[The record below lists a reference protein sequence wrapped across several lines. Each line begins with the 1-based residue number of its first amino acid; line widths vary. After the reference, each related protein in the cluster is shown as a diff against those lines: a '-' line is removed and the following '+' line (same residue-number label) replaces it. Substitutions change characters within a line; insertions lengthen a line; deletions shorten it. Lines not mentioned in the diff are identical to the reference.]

1 MQIYLVRAGD
11 SLYSIARRFGERVE
25 TLSYINQ
32 LSDPSRLTVGQTIV
46 IPGGSAAMGDIE
58 VNAYAYPNISRVALE
73 ETLPYLTFLC
83 PFSWQ
88 IDAQGGITPID
99 DAEMIRLSYEN
110 AVAPMLTLTNI
121 GSNGGF
127 SSDIAHAI
135 FTDAAVQDTLVENV
149 FAALRER
156 KYYGVNLNIE
166 YVYPFDREA
175 YNAFLA
181 RMSQELHSRGYY
193 LQTAIAPRV
202 SDSQQGLLYTAHDYA
217 AHGQYCDRVIIMT
230 YEWGYTYSQ
239 PQAVSP
245 VDSMRKVLDYAVTK
259 IPSGKILLGFSN
271 YGYNWTL
278 PHTQGQAASVISNVG
293 AVNLA
298 AATYSEIK
306 FNENA
311 QAPYFNY
318 TAPDGKRHEVWF
330 EDARSARA
338 RLGLVREY
346 KLAGISY
353 WTINQ
358 LNRPGLNVLGG
369 MFGTE
374 KII

>member
-11 SLYSIARRFGERVE
+11 SLYSIARRFGVDVNA
-25 TLSYINQ
+25 LSYINQ

-46 IPGGSAAMGDIE
+46 VPGGSAAMGDIE
-58 VNAYAYPNISRVALE
+58 VNAYAYPNISRATLE

-121 GSNGGF
+121 GTNGGF

-135 FTDAAVQDTLVENV
+135 FTDMTVQNTLVENI
-149 FAALRER
+149 FAALRQ
-156 KYYGVNLNIE
+156 KNYYGVNLNIE
-166 YVYPFDREA
+166 YVYPFDRES

-181 RMSQELHSRGYY
+181 RVSRELHSRGYY
-193 LQTAIAPRV
+193 LQSAVAPRV
-202 SDSQQGLLYTAHDYA
+202 SDQQQGLLYTAHDYA
-217 AHGQYCDRVIIMT
+217 AHGEYCDRVVIMT

-259 IPSGKILLGFSN
+259 MPSGKILLGFSN

-278 PHTQGQAASVISNVG
+278 PWTQGQAASVISNVG

-306 FNENA
+306 FNESA

-330 EDARSARA
+330 EDARSVRA
-338 RLGLVREY
+338 RLNLVREY
-346 KLAGISY
+346 NLAGISY

-358 LNRPGLNVLGG
+358 LNRPGLSVLGG

>member
-11 SLYSIARRFGERVE
+11 SLYSIARRYGVSVD

-32 LSDPSRLTVGQTIV
+32 MSDPSRLTVGQTIV
-46 IPGGSAAMGDIE
+46 IPGGSASMGDIE
-58 VNAYAYPNISRVALE
+58 VNAYAYPNISRAALE

-83 PFSWQ
+83 PFSWHV
-88 IDAQGGITPID
+88 DAQGGLTPID
-99 DAEMIRLSYEN
+99 DTEMLRLAKEN
-110 AVAPMLTLTNI
+110 AVAPMLTITNI

-135 FTDAAVQDTLVENV
+135 FTDTAVQNALVENI
-149 FAALRER
+149 FAALRQ
-156 KYYGVNLNIE
+156 KGYYGVNFNIE
-166 YVYPFDREA
+166 YVYPFDREG

-181 RMSQELHSRGYY
+181 RMSRELHSRGYY

-202 SDSQQGLLYTAHDYA
+202 SDQQQGLLYTAHDYA
-217 AHGQYCDRVIIMT
+217 AHGEYCDRVIIMT

-278 PHTQGQAASVISNVG
+278 PHAQGQAASVISNVG

-298 AATYSEIK
+298 AATFSEIK

-318 TAPDGKRHEVWF
+318 TAPDGRRHEVWF
-330 EDARSARA
+330 EDARSVRA

-346 KLAGISY
+346 NLAGISY
-353 WTINQ
+353 WTVNQ
-358 LNRPGLNVLGG
+358 LNRPGLTVLGESY
-369 MFGTE
+369 GTE
-374 KII
+374 KIV